1 MKFKLQRKYDETIE
15 VWDNIFIDDKY
26 GGKHC
31 QHISNLMLLAS
42 ILFERDMI
50 TEEQVIDMFECYQDE
65 YHTIVGII
73 KG

>member
-1 MKFKLQRKYDETIE
+1 MKFKLQRSWDEKIEIYDNLSIA
-15 VWDNIFIDDKY
+15 DKY

-31 QHISNLMLLAS
+31 EHIYNLVFLAS

-50 TEEQVIDMFECYQDE
+50 TEQQVIDMFECYVDD
-65 YHTIVGII
+65 YLTIVGVI